1 VLPAITLG
9 VQYTAIVARMT
20 RSSVLEVL
28 RQDFV
33 RALHAKGLP
42 PGKVIYRHVLKN
54 AVIPIISLAGLN
66 VGSLVGGAVIVE
78 TIFAWPGVGQLLLNS
93 ILGRDYP
100 VVQAMLTLLGIAV
113 LLANVLADVLYA
125 LADRRIRY

>member
-1 VLPAITLG
+1 
-9 VQYTAIVARMT
+9 MT

-33 RALHAKGLP
+33 RALHAKGLRV
-42 PGKVIYRHVLKN
+42 GKVVYRHVLKN
-54 AVIPIISLAGLN
+54 AVIPIISLAGLH
-66 VGSLVGGAVIVE
+66 VGGIIGGAVVVE

-100 VVQAMLTLLGIAV
+100 VVQAMLTLLGITV
-113 LLANVLADVLYA
+113 LLANVIADVLYA